1 MLIKKLNF
9 KDYKIIKKL
18 IKKNYSKLPTL
29 DSLKLLDKISKKKS
43 CFNFY
48 GLYFKSKL
56 VGYHSIIEKNIIY
69 KRKKF
74 KILISSNWNVSR
86 KFRNYSLFLLNKY
99 FNTKCD
105 FHCTT
110 TANENVSRIW
120 KSLGALE
127 INNLSNRVTIFK
139 ITNYQ
144 KIINY
149 FLKKRKITIFP
160 CFLIFLF
167 SKIIEL
173 IFYKKNLLI
182 EDNFFQY
189 KKIKLYSRDLEKF
202 NKIYEKKSPYP
213 LEQRSNFILPKYIEV
228 LKTNKKEFFIYK
240 ILLKN
245 KMIGYIVLV
254 GENYNGLKRMFL
266 GELKILNNYKSLVIH
281 VVSFAKYC

>member
-1 MLIKKLNF
+1 M
-9 KDYKIIKKL
+9 
-18 IKKNYSKLPTL
+18 IKKNYSKLPTEC
-29 DSLKLLDKISKKKS
+29 LKLLDKISKKKS

-149 FLKKRKITIFP
+149 FLKKERSQYFLVFNFYFQKLLFIF
-160 CFLIFLF
+160 I
-167 SKIIEL
+167 
-173 IFYKKNLLI
+173 
-182 EDNFFQY
+182 
-189 KKIKLYSRDLEKF
+189 KKIY
-202 NKIYEKKSPYP
+202 
-213 LEQRSNFILPKYIEV
+213 
-228 LKTNKKEFFIYK
+228 
-240 ILLKN
+240 
-245 KMIGYIVLV
+245 
-254 GENYNGLKRMFL
+254 
-266 GELKILNNYKSLVIH
+266 
-281 VVSFAKYC
+281 